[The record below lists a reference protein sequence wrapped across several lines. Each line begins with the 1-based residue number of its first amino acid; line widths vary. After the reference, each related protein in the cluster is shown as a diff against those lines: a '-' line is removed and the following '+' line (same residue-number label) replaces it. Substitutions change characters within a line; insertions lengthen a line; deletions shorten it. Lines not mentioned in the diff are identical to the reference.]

1 MGRSLSVLLFCLW
14 ALPMFGQDALVLKP
28 SVKQQMLVRQGDAD
42 FDAKRYRQ
50 SIVSYEEALERITD
64 KRGFAPEE
72 LLRLNHRLAEAHSK
86 SGNHLNAIPYFETVS
101 KADTRPETV
110 LEHGRSLLSVG
121 RFSEAHEKFVTYLV
135 AVPNDPVAEGLIQL
149 CQRARNG
156 EMRTTAVSI
165 ESAPFNTP
173 LDEFAPSNFGK
184 GLLFAS
190 AKRGRKK
197 AARGGS
203 VTTSEPTDI
212 YLALPGADGQMSRVE
227 KFGKGINTR
236 QNQGATAVSADLNTV
251 YYTTSMNSFGCKCA
265 RKVGNTL
272 VIAKYDISTG
282 KRELLPFN
290 SAEFNTAHPAL
301 SADGTQLFFA
311 SDRPGGKGGMDLYRI
326 ALNDTAAKPVN
337 LGDIVNT
344 KGNEV
349 FPYVSADGDLYFSSD
364 YHPGLGG
371 LDLFVVHPVGEHDFA
386 MLENLKAPFNSGAD
400 DFGYTASTTGEVGN
414 FSSRR
419 YGNDDIFSFSR
430 VGAVPFEYAGIV
442 KDVSTGKA
450 ISGAKVEV
458 LPIGGS
464 RGQLVL
470 TATDG
475 SFSLEMQP
483 GQAFRADVTA
493 AGYEVRQ
500 VTVND
505 PNRQLA
511 RENEVMLTAA
521 KKKEGATD
529 AKGDSGK
536 GKDEKKGSAAASPD
550 VPRFDNLLFDK
561 NSWTV
566 MPEGRKTLDQLAEY
580 LNANPGVR
588 IELSAF
594 TDSRGPELYNLGL
607 SVKRADSAS
616 KYLSNKGVSGDR
628 ITNKFYGFEVLA
640 ANCDEDP
647 KCIEEARKENRRV
660 EILILNP

>member
-1 MGRSLSVLLFCLW
+1 MMGRGFSILMLLCLW
-14 ALPMFGQDALVLKP
+14 ALPIFGQDALVLKP
-28 SVKQQMLVRQGDAD
+28 SVKQQILVRQGDSD
-42 FDAKRYRQ
+42 FEAKRYRQ
-50 SIVSYEEALERITD
+50 AIVSYEEALERITD

-72 LLRLNHRLAEAHSK
+72 FLRLNHRLAEAHSK
-86 SGNHLNAIPYFETVS
+86 SGNHLNAIPYFETIS

-110 LEHGRSLLSVG
+110 LAHGRSLLSVG
-121 RFSEAHEKFVTYLV
+121 RYSEAHEKFVTYLKT
-135 AVPNDPVAEGLIQL
+135 VPNDPVAEGLMQL

-156 EMRTTAVSI
+156 EMRTTAVMV
-165 ESAPFNTP
+165 EPVPFNTP
-173 LDEFAPSNFGK
+173 LDEFAPSNFGH

-197 AARGGS
+197 AARGGN

-227 KFGKGINTR
+227 KFGKCINTR
-236 QNQGATAVSADLNTV
+236 QNQGATAVSTDLNTV

-272 VIAKYDISTG
+272 VIAKYDIGTG
-282 KRELLPFN
+282 KRELLSFN

-301 SADGTQLFFA
+301 SPDGMQLFFA

-371 LDLFVVHPVGEHDFA
+371 LDLFVAHPVGESDFA

-400 DFGYTASTTGEVGN
+400 DFGYTSSTTGEVGY

-442 KDVSTGKA
+442 KDASTGKA

-470 TATDG
+470 TASDG

-493 AGYEVRQ
+493 TGYEARQ
-500 VTVND
+500 VTVNN

-511 RENEVMLTAA
+511 RENEVVLTAA
-521 KKKEGATD
+521 KEEKDVADGKDRKDKEG
-529 AKGDSGK
+529 GK
-536 GKDEKKGSAAASPD
+536 GTPTSDAPK
-550 VPRFDNLLFDK
+550 FDNLLFDK

-580 LNANPGVR
+580 LNANPDVR

-640 ANCDEDP
+640 ANCDDDP

-660 EILILNP
+660 EIRVLNP